1 MVGGIFLQLKQS
13 NRYREVMKMSR
24 ERNLEELNSV
34 PEAWNEKKVQTFPF
48 FSPLP
53 MAIKEQL
60 RQALFCCILPSY
72 YLKESGKSN
81 SARIWMIGM
90 LARHKLES

>member
-1 MVGGIFLQLKQS
+1 
-13 NRYREVMKMSR
+13 MKMSR

-34 PEAWNEKKVQTFPF
+34 QEAWNEKKVQTFPF

-72 YLKESGKSN
+72 YLKNLASPTLH
-81 SARIWMIGM
+81 RIWMIGM